1 MNWKEKKTR
10 IMRGKM
16 EKSEKAFLIS
26 DSAGLI
32 ATMKTLVKKAGY
44 ILEVLKD
51 VDEINKKEL
60 KGSFNIFFI
69 EGKDGER
76 TIEIFKKISDLKEI
90 EKFMVLILEKK
101 NTKLIRDV
109 AQYGLNDFLLTP
121 IEEEK
126 IDLIFSKALLAKEFG
141 HEPTHAFLIG
151 ASDRVSKK
159 AVVVDQLP
167 NILKNVSLEDV
178 LRAKLD
184 GIIERFEK
192 IEGGITDL
200 ILSEVEKIILKI
212 ALEKT
217 KGNKIKAS
225 KILGMNR
232 NTLAKKIKEYKIAV
246 K

>member
-1 MNWKEKKTR
+1 
-10 IMRGKM
+10 MRDRM
-16 EKSEKAFLIS
+16 EKLTRPFLIS
-26 DSAGLI
+26 DSSGLI
-32 ATMKTLVKKAGY
+32 STMKPLVKKAGFT
-44 ILEVLKD
+44 LEVLKGI
-51 VDEINKKEL
+51 DEINKKEL
-60 KGSFNIFFI
+60 KGSFNIFFV
-69 EGKDGER
+69 EGKDGDK
-76 TIEIFKKISDLKEI
+76 TVEIFKKIHELKEI

-151 ASDRVSKK
+151 ASDRASKK
-159 AVVVDQLP
+159 AIVVDQLP
-167 NILKNVSLEDV
+167 NILKNISLEDV

-200 ILSEVEKIILKI
+200 ILSEVEKTILKI

-225 KILGMNR
+225 KILGINR
-232 NTLAKKIKEYKIAV
+232 NTLAKKIKEYKIAI